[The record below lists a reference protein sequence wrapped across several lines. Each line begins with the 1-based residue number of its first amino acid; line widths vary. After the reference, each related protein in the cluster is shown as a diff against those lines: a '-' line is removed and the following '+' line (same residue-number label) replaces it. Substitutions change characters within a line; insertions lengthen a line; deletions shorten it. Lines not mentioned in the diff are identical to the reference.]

1 MEVNSMYLAVFDES
15 TLFSTPD
22 IKATVSACATQI
34 KLHVAPLWDMVPAPI
49 VYHTDKNDIP
59 LGADIL
65 AILDDA
71 DQAGALGYHSETPD
85 GKPYARA
92 FVRPITNHGGEM
104 LIGNG
109 SVSSV
114 VSHEV
119 CEWFVDRFLNLWAD
133 GPDGEYAVEIC
144 DPVEND
150 TYEIEGVS
158 VSNFVTKRFY
168 DPRAPAGTQLDYLNK
183 LTKPFTTTDGGFM
196 QVRKAGVMQRVF
208 GAYYPEWKR
217 HEKQFAAARSKR
229 RTGRHSG

>member
-1 MEVNSMYLAVFDES
+1 MYLAVLDES

-22 IKATVSACATQI
+22 TKAAVGACAKQI
-34 KLHVAPLWDMVPAPI
+34 KFHVAPLWDMVPAPI
-49 VYHTDKNDIP
+49 VFHQNKKNIP
-59 LGADIL
+59 EGADLL
-65 AILDDA
+65 AIMDDS
-71 DQAGALGYHSETPD
+71 DQAGALGYHNQTPD

-104 LIGNG
+104 LTGNG

-114 VSHEV
+114 ISHEV

-150 TYEIEGVS
+150 TYEIDGVS

-168 DPRAPAGTQLDYLNK
+168 DPQAPAGNQFDYLNK
-183 LTKPFTTTDGGFM
+183 LTKPFSTTEGGFL
-196 QVRKAGVMQRVF
+196 QLRKAGVIQRVF
-208 GAYYPEWKR
+208 GQYYPDWKR
-217 HEKQFAAARSKR
+217 NMRQFAAARSKR
-229 RTGRHSG
+229 RMGRENG